1 MGEAGRLAK
10 ISNMAQAV
18 LSDPN
23 SSEKDRDQA
32 RRIMNGVQ
40 FRMGEVSR
48 GAAPG
53 YRGNQSPGMGYGF
66 GPDLPP
72 RRNYGLLV

>member
-1 MGEAGRLAK
+1 MGEAVRLAK
-10 ISNMAQAV
+10 ISNMAQSV
-18 LSDPN
+18 LGDPN
-23 SSEKDRDQA
+23 SSEKDKDQA

-53 YRGNQSPGMGYGF
+53 YRGNQSPSMGYGF
-66 GPDLPP
+66 GPDQPQ
-72 RRNYGLLV
+72 RNYGLLI

>member
-1 MGEAGRLAK
+1 MGEAARLAK
-10 ISNMAQAV
+10 ISNMAQSV
-18 LSDPN
+18 LGDPN
-23 SSEKDRDQA
+23 SSERDKDQA

-53 YRGNQSPGMGYGF
+53 YRANQSPGMGYGF
-66 GPDLPP
+66 GPDQPQ
-72 RRNYGLLV
+72 RNYGLLI

>member
-1 MGEAGRLAK
+1 MGEAARLAK

-18 LSDPN
+18 LGDPN
-23 SSEKDRDQA
+23 SSEKDKDQA

-53 YRGNQSPGMGYGF
+53 YRRNQSPGMGYGF
-66 GPDLPP
+66 GPDQPQ
-72 RRNYGLLV
+72 RKYGLLI

>member
-1 MGEAGRLAK
+1 MGEAAQLAK
-10 ISNMAQAV
+10 ISD
-18 LSDPN
+18 L
-23 SSEKDRDQA
+23 A
-32 RRIMNGVQ
+32 RRIINSPDMPQKHKDRARRTLQGAQV
-40 FRMGEVSR
+40 RMREVSR

>member
-1 MGEAGRLAK
+1 MGEAARLAK

-18 LSDPN
+18 LNYKN
-23 SSEKDRDQA
+23 SSEKDKEQA
-32 RRIMNGVQ
+32 RMIMSNAQ
-40 FRMGEVSR
+40 YRMGELSR

-66 GPDLPP
+66 GPDQPQ
-72 RRNYGLLV
+72 RNYGLLI

>member
-1 MGEAGRLAK
+1 MGEEVRLAK
-10 ISNMAQAV
+10 ISNMAQSV
-18 LSDPN
+18 LGDPN
-23 SSEKDRDQA
+23 SSEKDKDQA

-66 GPDLPP
+66 GPDQPQ
-72 RRNYGLLV
+72 RNYGLLI

>member
-1 MGEAGRLAK
+1 MGEAARLANM
-10 ISNMAQAV
+10 SNMAQSV

-23 SSEKDRDQA
+23 SSEKDKDQA

-66 GPDLPP
+66 GPDQPQ
-72 RRNYGLLV
+72 RSYGLLI